1 MLKITGPWKMSGL
14 REFQFRGVL
23 LCVCMCVGLFNDL
36 HSNLLMVLAEVEDKC
51 LLCVLNSV
59 VK

>member
-1 MLKITGPWKMSGL
+1 M
-14 REFQFRGVL
+14 
-23 LCVCMCVGLFNDL
+23 CVYVVGLFNDL